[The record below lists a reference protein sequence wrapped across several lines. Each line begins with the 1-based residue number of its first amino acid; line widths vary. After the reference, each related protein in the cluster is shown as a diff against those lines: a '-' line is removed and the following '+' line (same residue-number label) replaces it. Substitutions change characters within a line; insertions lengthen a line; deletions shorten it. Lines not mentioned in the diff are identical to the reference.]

1 VINYPRASE
10 SELPE
15 LYDELDRMLE
25 TADVVLRERFSI
37 ESSED
42 VDYVIF
48 DDATQQ
54 DFLDALWANSETMVP
69 FFQKVSGLPDREF
82 ERQFGISGIGS
93 KLRGRKTDFRDEEH
107 AQAFAD
113 ALNELMPPRLSIETL
128 LFAFVKLWENDQRRH
143 YRARYE
149 GKVLDQLTEEGFPA
163 FKGNKLPGEPD
174 IVIPDTE
181 PYEVTGE
188 VRVIQQ
194 KDRKKR
200 FKEFGSE
207 ARSAEEHFPD
217 AKFVVVAN
225 VGRLIEREDREDVRE
240 DIHTS
245 AAADIDG
252 IFFQDELDNLAS
264 QLSDWGVT
272 RQQTLD

>member
-1 VINYPRASE
+1 MINYPRASE

>member
-1 VINYPRASE
+1 MIQYPRTSE
-10 SELPE
+10 RELPE
-15 LYDELDRMLE
+15 LYEELDRMVE
-25 TADVVLRERFSI
+25 TAYTVLREKFT
-37 ESSED
+37 
-42 VDYVIF
+42 VDTTGTADEIVFAAAGKNEY
-48 DDATQQ
+48 
-54 DFLDALWANSETMVP
+54 LDAMWADSETMVP

-93 KLRGRKTDFRDEEH
+93 KLRGRKTDFRDEDH
-107 AQAFAD
+107 AQAFAE
-113 ALNELMPPRLSIETL
+113 ALEELMPDRLTVEAL
-128 LFAFVKLWENDQRRH
+128 LFSFVKLWENDQRRH

-149 GKVLDQLTEEGFPA
+149 GKVLDRLNEEGYPA

-174 IVIPDTE
+174 IVIPDSQ

-207 ARSAEEHFPD
+207 ARTAQEHFPN

-225 VGRLIEREDREDVRE
+225 VGRLIEREPREDVRE

-245 AAADIDG
+245 AAAHIDG
-252 IFFQDELDNLAS
+252 VFFQDEIEELVE
-264 QLSDWGVT
+264 QLQEWDVT
-272 RQQTLD
+272 RQQKLG

>member
-1 VINYPRASE
+1 VIQYPRTSE

-15 LYDELDRMLE
+15 LYNELDRMLE
-25 TADVVLRERFSI
+25 TADSVLREQFHVETNGNADS
-37 ESSED
+37 
-42 VDYVIF
+42 VVF
-48 DDATQQ
+48 ADATEQ
-54 DFLDALWANSETMVP
+54 DFLDALWADTETMVP

-82 ERQFGISGIGS
+82 ERQYGISGIGS

-107 AQAFAD
+107 AQTFAK
-113 ALNELMPPRLSIETL
+113 ALNELLPPRLSVEAL

-149 GKVLDQLTEEGFPA
+149 GKVLDHLNDGGFPA

-207 ARSAEEHFPD
+207 ARTAEEHFPD

-225 VGRLIEREDREDVRE
+225 VGRLIEREDREDVRD

-245 AAADIDG
+245 AAAHIDG
-252 IFFQDELDNLAS
+252 VFFQDELDELIS
-264 QLSDWGVT
+264 QLSEWGVT
-272 RQQTLD
+272 QQQKLD

>member
-1 VINYPRASE
+1 MIEYPRASE
-10 SELPE
+10 KELPE
-15 LYDELDRMLE
+15 LYEELDDMLE
-25 TADVVLRERFSI
+25 TADSVLRSNFTI
-37 ESSED
+37 EHDGGGEI
-42 VDYVIF
+42 VLF
-48 DDATQQ
+48 EEAQ
-54 DFLDALWANSETMVP
+54 DQTYLDALWEDSGTMVP

-82 ERQFGISGIGS
+82 ERQYGYSGIGS
-93 KLRGRKTDFRDEEH
+93 KLRGRKTDFRGEEP
-107 AQAFAD
+107 AQAFAA
-113 ALNELMPPRLSIETL
+113 ALKELMPARIYLESL

-149 GKVLDQLTEEGFPA
+149 GKVLEYLNDHGFPA
-163 FKGNKLPGEPD
+163 YKGNKLPGEPD
-174 IVIPDTE
+174 IVLPDTD
-181 PYEVTGE
+181 PVEVTGE

-207 ARSAEEHFPD
+207 ARAAEEHFPD

-225 VGRLIEREDREDVRE
+225 VGRLIEDEDRGDVRE

-252 IFFQDELDNLAS
+252 VFFQDELEDLTE
-264 QLSDWGVT
+264 QLDRWGVT
-272 RQQTLD
+272 QQKTL